1 MRIGV
6 MALQGGF
13 APHLNALTRLG
24 HEAIEIRTAGALEEA
39 EGLVLPGGESTA
51 QLGLLERSGLL
62 VSLEAWLDRGGPV
75 LATCAGL
82 IVLASRVRSPSPGG
96 RTFGPSSGP
105 APPKNCSP
113 AAQAPSQPSLGRL
126 DVEVERNAW
135 GRQMHSFEAASDR
148 HGLPL
153 VFIRAPR
160 ITRVGPAAEV
170 LDTLDGEPIL
180 VRQDAIVAAT
190 FHPELTADLE
200 VGRMVFGEAVLAQRA
215 QA

>member
-82 IVLASRVRSPSPGG
+82 IVLASDLPVHREVLGDDAVYLSDLSVDGLVTTIRQLLGG
-96 RTFGPSSGP
+96 ELTDTL
-105 APPKNCSP
+105 N
-113 AAQAPSQPSLGRL
+113 L
-126 DVEVERNAW
+126 D
-135 GRQMHSFEAASDR
+135 
-148 HGLPL
+148 
-153 VFIRAPR
+153 RARRR
-160 ITRVGPAAEV
+160 IAAEFSW
-170 LDTLDGEPIL
+170 DTIAVQYLKLYQSCDHGTTP
-180 VRQDAIVAAT
+180 RKDAS
-190 FHPELTADLE
+190 
-200 VGRMVFGEAVLAQRA
+200 
-215 QA
+215 

>member
-82 IVLASRVRSPSPGG
+82 IVLASRVRSP
-96 RTFGPSSGP
+96 
-105 APPKNCSP
+105 
-113 AAQAPSQPSLGRL
+113 QPSLGRL

-135 GRQMHSFEAASDR
+135 GRQVHSFEAASDR

-170 LDTLDGEPIL
+170 LDTLEGEPIL

-190 FHPELTADLE
+190 FHPELTADLG